1 MNVKKK
7 INHCVKIIFFG
18 IIIYLIFF
26 LGFARVEGS
35 SMKPTLYNGDII
47 IYKKNKKNIERFDIV
62 IFKLN
67 NQFFIKRVIGLPG
80 EKVEYSNNKLYVD
93 NEVIDEYFQKSITND
108 FSIESITNNNFIPED
123 KILVL
128 GDNRLYSHD
137 SREFGLIDISKVEGI
152 FLFKI

>member
-1 MNVKKK
+1 
-7 INHCVKIIFFG
+7 
-18 IIIYLIFF
+18 
-26 LGFARVEGS
+26 
-35 SMKPTLYNGDII
+35 MKPTLYNGDII